1 MSAISAQAYAPSEER
16 QVEILEHFGY
26 DQQLDRE
33 MGWFSSFAASFSGVS
48 ITTGIF
54 LTLPFVLTQAGTGGL
69 WTWVISAFG
78 CLLIAAIFAD
88 LAGRI
93 PLAGYAYQWA
103 SRLSNPQ
110 IGWFVAVCGLIGFG
124 VGASGTAYGVT
135 PYFLSEFG
143 IETTRN
149 ATILGAAALTL
160 IVMLINIAGIRIA
173 TTFNNVAVVT
183 EIVGGVGVAI
193 VLLVYAIVKHPHPA
207 SFLFQQQPGAHGAY
221 AGAFVLAFLLGAYTF
236 AGWELPADLAE
247 ETRDATRIAGR
258 TILASVIV
266 VAITGFILLIGYSY
280 ASPCISKTLSEPV
293 PVLSIIQYQWGAT
306 MKDVVNVL
314 FLISFVSVVLLIQA
328 GAARLLFS
336 LGRDNM
342 APFGTFFGRVTPRFK
357 TPYTAL
363 IGTAIFGILMF
374 AVPALIS
381 AKVLEYIIGTA
392 SVGFNLVYA
401 MVAGI
406 YLVKVRRGT
415 LPRQFGDFS
424 LGRWGKPVAWASLI
438 WQVFLVGTLTLPN
451 INHNIAL
458 TTLAM
463 LAVGLLWFLVW
474 VRPKVR
480 RGQAGPHAEVATAVV
495 GETKAVAGRA
505 TTAA

>member
-1 MSAISAQAYAPSEER
+1 MSTQGLEGRIGATPARYTSDEQ
-16 QVEILEHFGY
+16 QGEILEHFGY
-26 DQQLDRE
+26 EQQLDRE

-48 ITTGIF
+48 ITTGVL

-69 WTWVISAFG
+69 WTWVLSAFG
-78 CLLIAAIFAD
+78 CMLIASIFAD

-103 SRLSNPQ
+103 SRLTNPNF
-110 IGWFVAVCGLIGFG
+110 GWFVAVCGLIGFG
-124 VGASGTAYGVT
+124 VGAAGTAYGVT

-173 TTFNNVAVVT
+173 TTFNNIAVVT

-193 VLLVYAIVKHPHPA
+193 VLFVYAIVVHPHPA
-207 SFLFQQQPGAHGAY
+207 SFLFHQQPGAHGAY
-221 AGAFVLAFLLGAYTF
+221 FGAFILAFLLGAYTF

-247 ETRDATRIAGR
+247 ETRNATTVAGR
-258 TILASVIV
+258 TILASVMA
-266 VAITGFILLIGYSY
+266 VAVTGLILLVGFSY
-280 ASPCISKTLSEPV
+280 ASPNISTTLGEAH
-293 PVLSIIQYQWGAT
+293 PVLSIIQYQWGST
-306 MKDVVNVL
+306 MRELVDIL

-342 APFGTFFGRVTPRFK
+342 APFGTFFGKVHVRFK

-363 IGTAIFGILMF
+363 IGTAVFGIAMF
-374 AVPALIS
+374 AIPALIS
-381 AKVLEYIIGTA
+381 EKVLEYILGTA

-401 MVAGI
+401 LVAAV
-406 YLVKVRRGT
+406 YLVKARRGT
-415 LPRQFGDFS
+415 LPQQFGNFS
-424 LGRWGKPVAWASLI
+424 LGRWGKPVACASLI
-438 WQVFLVGTLTLPN
+438 WQIFLVGTLTLPD
-451 INHNIAL
+451 INHNIGL

-463 LAVGLLWFLVW
+463 IAVGLAWFLVW
-474 VRPKVR
+474 VRPRVK
-480 RGQAGPHAEVATAVV
+480 RGLAGPHRESATPV
-495 GETKAVAGRA
+495 
-505 TTAA
+505 

>member
-1 MSAISAQAYAPSEER
+1 MSAIGAQPPPTHDRPEER

-26 DQQLDRE
+26 EQQLDRE

-48 ITTGIF
+48 ITAGVL
-54 LTLPFVLTQAGTGGL
+54 LTLPFVLTQAGTGGI
-69 WTWVISAFG
+69 WTWVISAAG

-103 SRLSNPQ
+103 SRLTNPQ
-110 IGWFVAVCGLIGFG
+110 FGWFVAVCGLIGFG
-124 VGASGTAYGVT
+124 VGAAATAYGVT

-149 ATILGAAALTL
+149 ATIIGAATLTL
-160 IVMLINIAGIRIA
+160 IVMAINIAGIRIA

-183 EIVGGVGVAI
+183 EIIGGVGVALA
-193 VLLVYAIVKHPHPA
+193 LLVYAIVAHPHSA
-207 SFLFQQQPGAHGAY
+207 SFLFQKQPEAHGAY
-221 AGAFVLAFLLGAYTF
+221 FGAFILAFLLGAYTF

-247 ETRDATRIAGR
+247 ETHEATRITQR
-258 TILASVIV
+258 TIIASVIA
-266 VAITGFILLIGYSY
+266 VAITGLIILVGFSY
-280 ASPCISKTLSEPV
+280 ASPGISKTLSEPV

-306 MKDVVNVL
+306 MVKVVNAV

-342 APFGTFFGRVTPRFK
+342 APFGTFFGKVTPRFK

-363 IGTAIFGILMF
+363 IGTATFGIVMF
-374 AVPALIS
+374 TVPSLIS
-381 AKVLEYIIGTA
+381 AKALEYVIGTA
-392 SVGFNLVYA
+392 SVGFNLVYTL
-401 MVAGI
+401 VAGI
-406 YLVKVRRGT
+406 YLVKAHRGT
-415 LPRQFGDFS
+415 LPRQFGGFS
-424 LGRWGKPVAWASLI
+424 LGRWGKPVAAVSLV
-438 WQVFLVGTLTLPN
+438 WQVFLIGTLTLPN

-458 TTLAM
+458 TMLGM
-463 LAVGLLWFLVW
+463 LAVGALWFVVW

-480 RGQAGPHAEVATAVV
+480 RRQAGPHAEVATAAAP
-495 GETKAVAGRA
+495 ELP
-505 TTAA
+505 TAA

>member
-1 MSAISAQAYAPSEER
+1 MSTATYSAERYASEE
-16 QVEILEHFGY
+16 QQAEIVEHFGY
-26 DQQLDRE
+26 RQELDRE

-54 LTLPFVLTQAGTGGL
+54 LTLPFVLTQAGTAGL
-69 WTWVISAFG
+69 WTWVFSALG
-78 CLLIAAIFAD
+78 CLLIASIFAD

-103 SRLSNPQ
+103 SRLANPQ
-110 IGWFVAVCGLIGFG
+110 VGWFVAVCGLIGFG
-124 VGASGTAYGVT
+124 VGAAGTAYGVT

-143 IETTRN
+143 IEATRN

-193 VLLVYAIVKHPHPA
+193 VLLVYAIVVHPHPA

-221 AGAFVLAFLLGAYTF
+221 IGAFVLAFLLGAYTF

-247 ETRDATRIAGR
+247 ETRNATTIAGR
-258 TILASVIV
+258 TIIASVLA
-266 VAITGFILLIGYSY
+266 VAVTGMILLIGYSY
-280 ASPCISKTLSEPV
+280 ASPGISRTLGEPV
-293 PVLSIIQYQWGAT
+293 PVLSIIQYQWGST
-306 MKDVVNVL
+306 MKDIVNIL

-342 APFGTFFGRVTPRFK
+342 APFGTFFGKVHLRFK

-363 IGTAIFGILMF
+363 IGTAVFGILMF
-374 AVPALIS
+374 TVPALIS

-392 SVGFNLVYA
+392 SVGFNLVYGL
-401 MVAGI
+401 VAAV
-406 YLVKVRRGT
+406 YLVKIRRGT
-415 LPRQFGDFS
+415 LPRQYGSFS
-424 LGRWGKPVAWASLI
+424 LGRWGQPVAWASLV
-438 WQVFLVGTLTLPN
+438 WQIFVVGTLTVPN

-463 LAVGLLWFLVW
+463 LAVGLVWFLIW
-474 VRPKVR
+474 VRPRVMQGK
-480 RGQAGPHAEVATAVV
+480 AGPHREVATASEPV
-495 GETKAVAGRA
+495 
-505 TTAA
+505 

>member
-1 MSAISAQAYAPSEER
+1 MSTQAYASEER
-16 QVEILEHFGY
+16 QAEILEHFGY
-26 DQQLDRE
+26 EQQLDRE

-54 LTLPFVLTQAGTGGL
+54 LTLPFVLTKAGTGGI

-103 SRLSNPQ
+103 SRLSNPHV
-110 IGWFVAVCGLIGFG
+110 GWFVAVCGLIGFG

-143 IETTRN
+143 IEATRN
-149 ATILGAAALTL
+149 ATILGACALTVV
-160 IVMLINIAGIRIA
+160 VMLINIAGIRIA

-183 EIVGGVGVAI
+183 EIIGGVGVAI
-193 VLLVYAIVKHPHPA
+193 VLLVYAIVVHPHPVG
-207 SFLFQQQPGAHGAY
+207 FLFEKQPEAHGAY
-221 AGAFVLAFLLGAYTF
+221 IGAFLLAFLLGAYTF

-247 ETRDATRIAGR
+247 ETRNATSTTQR
-258 TILASVIV
+258 TIIASVIA
-266 VAITGFILLIGYSY
+266 VAVTGLILLVGYSY
-280 ASPCISKTLSEPV
+280 ASPGIAKTLAEPV
-293 PVLSIIQYQWGAT
+293 PVLSIIQYQWGST
-306 MKDVVNVL
+306 MKEVVNIL

-342 APFGTFFGRVTPRFK
+342 APFGTFFGKVNVRFK

-363 IGTAIFGILMF
+363 IGTAIFGMLMF
-374 AVPALIS
+374 SVPALIS

-401 MVAGI
+401 AMAAI
-406 YLVKVRRGT
+406 YLVMARRGT
-415 LPRQFGDFS
+415 LPKQFGSFS
-424 LGRWGKPVAWASLI
+424 LGRWGVPVAWASVI
-438 WQVFLVGTLTLPN
+438 WQIFLVGTLTVPN
-451 INHNIAL
+451 INHDIAI

-463 LAVGLLWFLVW
+463 LAVGLVWFLVW
-474 VRPKVR
+474 VRPRVN
-480 RGQAGPHAEVATAVV
+480 RGQAGPHREVA
-495 GETKAVAGRA
+495 VADLD
-505 TTAA
+505 AAA